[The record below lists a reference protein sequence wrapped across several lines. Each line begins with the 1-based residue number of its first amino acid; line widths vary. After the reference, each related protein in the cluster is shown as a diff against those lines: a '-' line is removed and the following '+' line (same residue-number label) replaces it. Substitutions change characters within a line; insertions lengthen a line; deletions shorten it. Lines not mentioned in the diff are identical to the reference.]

1 MSDTTENTGPRPSFL
16 LGGTPASIKSLRRF
30 YKKSDVLD
38 AAKIFSE
45 LYGESDRSAVILMA
59 AILDHSLISLL
70 EKHLCFKPNES
81 DSDYIFRFEGPL
93 GTFSARM
100 EVACLLGFID
110 DDTYQ
115 QLDIVRELRNACAH
129 SMHPTVFSDP
139 VVANVVKRLFRPL
152 GFFSDSPSDHPKGLK
167 KGFILEGMFIIA
179 CLNNNSR
186 IAAAEWIN
194 NLLIDVGVKP
204 LPDKTDLTTDEAPP
218 RDNS

>member
-1 MSDTTENTGPRPSFL
+1 
-16 LGGTPASIKSLRRF
+16 
-30 YKKSDVLD
+30 
-38 AAKIFSE
+38 
-45 LYGESDRSAVILMA
+45 
-59 AILDHSLISLL
+59 
-70 EKHLCFKPNES
+70 
-81 DSDYIFRFEGPL
+81 
-93 GTFSARM
+93 
-100 EVACLLGFID
+100 
-110 DDTYQ
+110 
-115 QLDIVRELRNACAH
+115 
-129 SMHPTVFSDP
+129 MHPTVFSDP